1 MLLQQQ
7 PQQGAGSNQVEEIK
21 TQPGEALE
29 AGCLPVVSR
38 RKLSIGGGEG
48 VGVGVGVGVGDDS
61 AERVHPS
68 LKRFHWTV
76 TNMVEVADELIFR
89 KIVSYL

>member
-1 MLLQQQ
+1 MLKQRQQQ
-7 PQQGAGSNQVEEIK
+7 DSGSNHVAEGK
-21 TQPGEALE
+21 TQPGDTLDA
-29 AGCLPVVSR
+29 ASLPAVSR

-48 VGVGVGVGVGDDS
+48 IGDSS

-76 TNMVEVADELIFR
+76 TKMVEVADELIFR

>member
-7 PQQGAGSNQVEEIK
+7 PQQGAAGINQSAESK
-21 TQPGEALE
+21 TQPGDPSEGA
-29 AGCLPVVSR
+29 ACVPVVSR
-38 RKLSIGGGEG
+38 RKLSIGGAGEG
-48 VGVGVGVGVGDDS
+48 MGDDS